1 MDWANQRPFMQS
13 LIGRLNARDTMDQKA
28 IPIKI
33 QSKLSEI
40 IEQFISE
47 RLSQTGSCPE
57 AKRAKHDEVTMKME
71 NKLNTLEN
79 GLYQRSCIP
88 N

>member
-1 MDWANQRPFMQS
+1 MQS
-13 LIGRLNARDTMDQKA
+13 LISRLNARDTMDQKS
-28 IPIKI
+28 IPIKV

-47 RLSQTGSCPE
+47 RLSNTVSCPV
-57 AKRAKHDEVTMKME
+57 AKRAKHDEQLATMKQTE
-71 NKLNTLEN
+71 LKIEKKLNTLEN
-79 GLYQRSCIP
+79 GLYRSCIP